1 MRTSLI
7 LRVGI
12 PGNSVM
18 TKTTQT
24 IPTAVG
30 LAHNGS
36 VTSGQVGKF
45 ANKQDW
51 RRLSSIKKWRIKR
64 YVIVSR
70 VGQVLKGHREAS

>member
-1 MRTSLI
+1 M

-18 TKTTQT
+18 TKATQK

-36 VTSGQVGKF
+36 DASGQVGKF
-45 ANKQDW
+45 VDKQDW
-51 RRLSSIKKWRIKR
+51 RRLSAMKTWRIKR
-64 YVIVSR
+64 YVRVSR
-70 VGQVLKGHREAS
+70 VGQVLTGHREAS

>member
-1 MRTSLI
+1 M

-18 TKTTQT
+18 TKATQK

-30 LAHNGS
+30 LAHNRSG
-36 VTSGQVGKF
+36 TSEQVGKF

-51 RRLSSIKKWRIKR
+51 RRLSAMKKWRIKR
-64 YVIVSR
+64 YVR
-70 VGQVLKGHREAS
+70 VG